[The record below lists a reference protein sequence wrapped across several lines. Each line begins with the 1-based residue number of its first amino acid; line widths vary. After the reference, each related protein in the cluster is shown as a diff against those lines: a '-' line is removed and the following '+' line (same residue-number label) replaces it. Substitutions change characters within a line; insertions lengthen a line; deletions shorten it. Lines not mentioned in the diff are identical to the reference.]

1 MKLGYFPGCTLKT
14 NAKHF
19 EDSAMEVM
27 KVLGHPLEEMANW
40 ICCGTVFSMTT
51 DDLMLQLASIRNLL
65 RAENQG
71 YDELVAL
78 CSMCYNTLKR
88 AKEFILNDEENL
100 RKVNDFMYREDSA
113 FKGTTDV
120 VHLLSILKDRITF
133 DAIQKKVTKP
143 LKDLKIGAY
152 YGCLL
157 VRPKELAIDD
167 YEDPIIMEELV
178 DKLGGEGVVFPYRLE
193 CCGAYQTITEKD
205 VTIKRTYEIINSA
218 REAGCEAL
226 ITSCPLCAFNLDQRQ
241 KETSEEFLE
250 FSTMPVFYFTELMAI
265 ALGVKWNKEWKKL
278 HYVNPEPLLKEKGLI

>member
-19 EDSAMEVM
+19 EDSAMQVM
-27 KVLGHPLEEMANW
+27 DILGFPLEEMENW
-40 ICCGTVFSMTT
+40 VCCGTVFSMST

-65 RAENQG
+65 RAEEQG
-71 YDELVAL
+71 YTELVTL

-88 AKEFILNDEENL
+88 AKEFVLNDEENL
-100 RKVNDFMYREDSA
+100 RKVNDFMYKEDTS
-113 FKGTTDV
+113 FKGGTEVT
-120 VHLLSILKDRITF
+120 HLLNILKDRIGF
-133 DAIQKKVTKP
+133 KQISSKIKKP

-167 YEDPIIMEELV
+167 FEDPSIMEELV
-178 DKLGGEGVVFPYRLE
+178 NTLGGEGIPFPYRLE

-241 KETSEEFLE
+241 KETSQEFLE
-250 FSTMPVFYFTELMAI
+250 FTTMPVFYFTELMAI
-265 ALGVKWNKEWKKL
+265 ALGEQWNKEWKKL
-278 HYVNPEPLLKEKGLI
+278 HYINPEPLLQEKGLK